1 MNVLRHVARRLFL
14 VPMMVL
20 LTVLF
25 LVLLPLVTVCQLV
38 VAISFLWG
46 RRVRWRG
53 LRIAVFA
60 VVYTIGEC
68 VCLLACLGLWLA
80 SPLPR
85 RRDQARWKARHVR
98 VLRGLLGALLRA
110 AEWVFSFRLLLDSPR
125 GDDDGH
131 PGVDRSPLI
140 VLGRHAGPGASFV
153 LVHVLLRKRG
163 RVPRI
168 VLKEQLRLDPALDV
182 LLTRLGCA
190 FIGRG
195 GPGGEVA
202 TAAVRGLASDL
213 GPDDALVIFPE
224 GSDWTPT
231 RHRLAVARLHR
242 RGLRRQA
249 AAAQAMPNVLPPRP
263 GGTFAALQ
271 GAPAAKVAV
280 FMHTGHDDLL
290 DAGSVWRALPLGREL
305 HMVWWNEPRPNP
317 QDADECAAWL
327 NGLWHRID
335 AWIEEEA
342 AFEELRETHGVV
354 RPAP

>member
-1 MNVLRHVARRLFL
+1 VNVIRHVARRVFL
-14 VPMMVL
+14 VPMIVL

-25 LVLLPLVTVCQLV
+25 LVLLPIVTVGQLLAGV
-38 VAISFLWG
+38 SALWG
-46 RRVRWRG
+46 RPVRWRA

-60 VVYTIGEC
+60 VVYTIGVC

-80 SPLPR
+80 APVPR
-85 RRDQARWKARHVR
+85 WRDRARWRARHVR
-98 VLRGLLGALLRA
+98 VLRGLLGTLLRM
-110 AEWVFSFRLLLDSPR
+110 AEWVFAFRLRLDSPR

-131 PGVDRSPLI
+131 PGVGRRPLI

-153 LVHVLLRKRG
+153 LVHVLLRRRG

-190 FIGRG
+190 FIGRS
-195 GPGGEVA
+195 GPAGEAA
-202 TAAVRGLASDL
+202 TEAVRLLAADL

-231 RHRLAVARLHR
+231 RHRLAVARLR
-242 RGLRRQA
+242 MRGLRRQA
-249 AAAQAMPNVLPPRP
+249 AAAEAMPNVLPPRP
-263 GGTFAALQ
+263 AGTFAALR
-271 GAPAAKVAV
+271 GAPTADVAV

-290 DAGSVWRALPLGREL
+290 DAASVWRSLPLRREL
-305 HMVWWNEPRPNP
+305 HMVWWNEPRPEVK
-317 QDADECAAWL
+317 DLDECARWL
-327 NGLWHRID
+327 NRLWAQID

-342 AFEELRETHGVV
+342 ALEELRETHGI
-354 RPAP
+354 P